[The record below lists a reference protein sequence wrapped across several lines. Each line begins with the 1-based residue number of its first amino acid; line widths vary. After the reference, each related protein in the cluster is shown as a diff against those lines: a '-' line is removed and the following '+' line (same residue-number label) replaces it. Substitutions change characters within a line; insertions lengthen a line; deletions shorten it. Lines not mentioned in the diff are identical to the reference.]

1 MFAQRSSLASSYLTG
16 FIGWVG
22 FLVIGELGFA
32 LGMSSA
38 ALVLMGLACAVIQ
51 VIIMRVLF
59 HRLGMQKHVLV
70 GAAWGLLMGALLYV
84 ACAYL
89 LPTMWQR
96 PVAWLF
102 VFTYIGAPVGAFL
115 SYFHRD
121 DQDYIA
127 AAGGDPRKANYSRD
141 AHWLEPFAF
150 GLVSYLIAIMPTA
163 GADLFFKVCIV
174 GALSGVFAAG
184 ASHFSPDAWK
194 RSWPL
199 LIAIALFA
207 GTVQGLASGWL
218 FRHHAEQLRLSP
230 FLHGAIGGVLTYAWT
245 LIRGRQLSIRTKDTA
260 H

>member
-1 MFAQRSSLASSYLTG
+1 MFTQRSSLASSYLTG

-22 FLVIGELGFA
+22 FLVIGEMGFA
-32 LGMSSA
+32 LGMPSV
-38 ALVLMGLACAVIQ
+38 ALLLMGLACAVAQ
-51 VIIMRVLF
+51 VTLLRALF
-59 HRLGMQKHVLV
+59 RPLGMHRHVLV
-70 GAAWGLLMGALLYV
+70 GAIWGFVLGALLYM

-89 LPTMWQR
+89 RPAMWTR

-102 VFTYIGAPVGAFL
+102 VFTYIAVPVGAFL

-150 GLVSYLIAIMPTA
+150 GLVAYLVAFLPTT
-163 GADLFFKVCIV
+163 GADVFFKVCIV

-199 LIAIALFA
+199 LFAMAIFA

-230 FLHGAIGGVLTYAWT
+230 FLHGAIGGVLTYAMT
-245 LIRGRQLSIRTKDTA
+245 LIRGRQLSMRMRDSVV
-260 H
+260 